1 MSEINSKLQAAVLE
15 AAQKLSPDHEHDTA
29 TIAALIEKIDIEKVV
44 SDMAELVANAGDD
57 AKIEELLPNAA
68 ATFIEHTSEEDGE
81 YIGIL
86 CALLFHVSEQLL
98 FQDTNE

>member
-15 AAQKLSPDHEHDTA
+15 AAQKLSPDREHDVTA
-29 TIAALIEKIDIEKVV
+29 IATLIEKIDIEKVV
-44 SDMAELVANAGDD
+44 CDMAEIIANAGDD
-57 AKIEELLPNAA
+57 TKIEELLPNAV

-86 CALLFHVSEQLL
+86 CALLFHVAEQLL